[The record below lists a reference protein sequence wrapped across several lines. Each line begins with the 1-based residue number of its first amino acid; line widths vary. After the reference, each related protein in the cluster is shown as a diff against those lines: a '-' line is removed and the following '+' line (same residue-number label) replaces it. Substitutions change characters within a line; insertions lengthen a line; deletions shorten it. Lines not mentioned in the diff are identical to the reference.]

1 MTIRVKQI
9 NNAYVHPVKLQTGEG
24 EDDRE
29 VKGKHLFPEIYAN
42 ILIVAKKK
50 SGKSCVIGK
59 IVKDCCTKET
69 TVIVFCSTVQKDT
82 VHLSIKQ
89 YCKRAGIPYVA
100 YTSMKK
106 EDVDVLDVLIKKLQ
120 EEAKQQESESEED
133 DEIQKGKGMILFD
146 ESDESDDEEIKPRKS
161 KYKAPEYILIFDD
174 ISAELKSKVLT
185 KLCKMN
191 RHFRLK
197 IVISTQYIH
206 DVLPETI
213 RQMDYCLVFK
223 GESEDKLQ
231 KIHKDLDL
239 SIDFEKFVKIYHNA
253 TKEKF
258 SFLYI
263 DARSEVFRRNF
274 THLYKIEN
282 ISA

>member
-1 MTIRVKQI
+1 MIKVKQI
-9 NNAYVHPVKLQTGEG
+9 NAEYVRPVKLQVGEG
-24 EDDRE
+24 DKRPI
-29 VKGKHLFPEIYAN
+29 KGANLFTEIYAN

-50 SGKSCVIGK
+50 SGKTTVELK

-69 TVIVFCSTVQKDT
+69 TVIVFCSTVDKDKN
-82 VHLSIKQ
+82 HLAIKQ

-100 YTSMKK
+100 YTSMKE
-106 EDVDVLDVLIKKLQ
+106 EDIDVLDVLIKKLQ
-120 EEAKQQESESEED
+120 EDAKQPESDSEE
-133 DEIQKGKGMILFD
+133 EEEQQKGKGMILFD
-146 ESDESDDEEIKPRKS
+146 ESDESDEEEERPRKC
-161 KYKAPEYILIFDD
+161 KFNAPEYMLIFDD

-191 RHFRLK
+191 RHFKTK
-197 IVISTQYIH
+197 IIISTQYIH

-213 RQMDYCLVFK
+213 RQQDYCLVFK
-223 GESEDKLQ
+223 GESLEKLQ

-239 SIDFEKFVKIYHNA
+239 SIEFEKFVKIYHNA
-253 TKEKF
+253 TQAKF

-263 DARSEVFRRNF
+263 DARSEEFRRCF